1 MYIQFAIYTPRPSC
15 VCTEH
20 HIGRESRNQTKVRDQ
35 ERWRPRH
42 SLLWSFWRSSA
53 ASLWSTAM
61 PSPTPA
67 AAASGEEDLLPEC
80 SHRLTPLPMPTPPP
94 LVIYLCCFSVC
105 LPLINHFIFL
115 SFPWFWLLFVCMVC
129 EYGRR
134 IRWSWKAFS
143 RGRRQGLHGQQP
155 AGARPPAACPAFRS
169 LVRRGNAV
177 ELEISGP
184 VASTNN
190 KNKFVWSC
198 PVVTLFLSSGV

>member
-1 MYIQFAIYTPRPSC
+1 MPHAQMYIQFAIYTPRPSC

-53 ASLWSTAM
+53 TSLWSTAM

-94 LVIYLCCFSVC
+94 LENTMELEGLQPWKKTRPSWSTACRRTTARCLSR
-105 LPLINHFIFL
+105 LPLT
-115 SFPWFWLLFVCMVC
+115 SP
-129 EYGRR
+129 
-134 IRWSWKAFS
+134 S
-143 RGRRQGLHGQQP
+143 RQ
-155 AGARPPAACPAFRS
+155 RS
-169 LVRRGNAV
+169 RA
-177 ELEISGP
+177 
-184 VASTNN
+184 
-190 KNKFVWSC
+190 
-198 PVVTLFLSSGV
+198 